1 MAIIV
6 PRKRKGG
13 EVSFNARVRLK
24 GHPPQSQTFRRKT
37 DAAKWAGSIEAA
49 LRESRFVASAESK
62 RHTVAELVDDYI
74 SKVLPAKKDQRNPTR
89 QLEWWKAK
97 LGHRRLADVT
107 PALLI
112 EARDA
117 LAKEIPEPHN
127 KRKTKKRSSTSVV
140 RYMAALSHAFTIA
153 VKEWQWLE
161 YNPFTRVS
169 RPREPRGRVRF
180 LSDDERTAL
189 LQACQA
195 GGHPLLYIAVVLSLS
210 TGARKGELMG
220 LQWKDVD
227 LKAGRITLLDTKNGE
242 TRPLPLVGR
251 AFELMQ
257 ELQRKREERVPWVF
271 PGRGGHKPIDL
282 QVPWQAAL
290 KKAMIEDF
298 RWHDLRHS
306 AASYL
311 AMNGATVS
319 EIAEVLGHKQL
330 EMVKRYAHL
339 SPQHVAGVVERMN
352 EKIFEEV

>member
-13 EVSFNARVRLK
+13 EVSFNARVRIK

-62 RHTVAELVDDYI
+62 RHTVAELIDDYI
-74 SKVLPAKKDQRNPTR
+74 AKVLPAKKDQRNPTR
-89 QLEWWKAK
+89 QLEWWKAR

-112 EARDA
+112 QARDS
-117 LAKEIPEPHN
+117 LDQEIPESRN
-127 KRKTKKRSSTSVV
+127 KRKFKKRSPASVV
-140 RYMAALSHAFTIA
+140 RYMAVMSHAFTVA

-169 RPREPRGRVRF
+169 RPKEPRGRVRY

-195 GGHPLLYIAVVLSLS
+195 SGHPLLYTAVVLSLS
-210 TGARKGELMG
+210 TGARKGELLG

-242 TRPLPLVGR
+242 TRVLPLAGR
-251 AFELMQ
+251 ALVLMQ
-257 ELQRKREERVPWVF
+257 EQHERREEKIPWVF
-271 PGRGGHKPIDL
+271 PGRGGRKPIDL

-290 KKAMIEDF
+290 KKAKIADF

-311 AMNGATVS
+311 AMGGASVS

-352 EKIFEEV
+352 AKIFGR